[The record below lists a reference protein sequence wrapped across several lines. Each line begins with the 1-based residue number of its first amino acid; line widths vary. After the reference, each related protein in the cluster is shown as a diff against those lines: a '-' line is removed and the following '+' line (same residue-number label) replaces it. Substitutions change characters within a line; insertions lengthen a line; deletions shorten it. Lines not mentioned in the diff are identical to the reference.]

1 MLKGEYVV
9 GGLGSL
15 YLPSITASGERRRA
29 TCSQEF
35 RMKGG
40 RLLQKRE
47 RSHGGM
53 ALWTLSLYLNK
64 VDSCRTPLS
73 PLWTL
78 AFHSMIFHIYLNHCN
93 TK

>member
-15 YLPSITASGERRRA
+15 YLPSITASGEGRRA
-29 TCSQEF
+29 TCSREL

-40 RLLQKRE
+40 RVLQKLDRP
-47 RSHGGM
+47 HGGM
-53 ALWTLSLYLNK
+53 ALQTLSLYSNK
-64 VDSCRTPLS
+64 VDSCRTPLF

-78 AFHSMIFHIYLNHCN
+78 AFHSMIFHISLNH
-93 TK
+93 